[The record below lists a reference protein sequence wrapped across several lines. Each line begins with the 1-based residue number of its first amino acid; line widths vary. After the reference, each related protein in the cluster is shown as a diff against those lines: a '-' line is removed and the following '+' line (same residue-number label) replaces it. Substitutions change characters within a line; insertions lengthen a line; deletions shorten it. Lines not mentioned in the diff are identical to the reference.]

1 MYPDFVSPKR
11 VCLLCGNVLYS
22 DITVHVFARFAV
34 EKISFLTPLEDVIL
48 EHVGVKGVFECEIS
62 KKGLKPEWFHKDKP
76 ISKGL
81 K

>member
-1 MYPDFVSPKR
+1 M
-11 VCLLCGNVLYS
+11 YS

-62 KKGLKPEWFHKDKP
+62 KKGLKPEAAEPLQKVSPMPDP
-76 ISKGL
+76 RRRPR
-81 K
+81 